1 MVPRILF
8 SARPCFI
15 AGTHAVG
22 GSPACSPTT
31 VRPRMRCLA
40 GRSEHVCASHA
51 QPSRSHPATREGA
64 GQRPMSAHLQAV
76 GHHAAARFAHR
87 EGSGRCRRSRSCVS
101 STGAHIG
108 IIVARAM
115 LAASLDEAH
124 APMRQAE
131 GI

>member
-1 MVPRILF
+1 
-8 SARPCFI
+8 
-15 AGTHAVG
+15 
-22 GSPACSPTT
+22 
-31 VRPRMRCLA
+31 
-40 GRSEHVCASHA
+40 
-51 QPSRSHPATREGA
+51 
-64 GQRPMSAHLQAV
+64 
-76 GHHAAARFAHR
+76 
-87 EGSGRCRRSRSCVS
+87 VS